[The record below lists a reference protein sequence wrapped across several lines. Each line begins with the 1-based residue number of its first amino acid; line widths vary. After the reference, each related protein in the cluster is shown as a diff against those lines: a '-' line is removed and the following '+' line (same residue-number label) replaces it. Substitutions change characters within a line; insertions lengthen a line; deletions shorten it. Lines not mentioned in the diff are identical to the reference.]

1 MKEALLF
8 ILLSSAFLWA
18 GDLRIGCATVT
29 ITPPVGTPMGS
40 SYGTTVST
48 GVHDDLYA
56 KALVLDLDGVK
67 TAMVSCDLISIRR
80 PIVSEARRLIEKAT
94 GLGGDQVILSAT
106 HCHAGPQMSP
116 VFLALVPDAARRL
129 AEQYVA
135 GLPAKIAEAVRLAA
149 SHLTP
154 ARAWVHIGHEEHLT
168 FNRRFLLKDGT
179 VMMNPGRGNP
189 NSVRPVGP
197 IDPDVA
203 VVYFDSPQGKPLATF
218 VNFALHVAVAGGSL
232 FSSDYP
238 HVLANTL
245 ASVKGPDMLTI
256 FTNGMSGN
264 INHVDVNDPVGLA
277 GYPEV
282 ARIGTILAADVLNAY
297 RHLAPVTATRLQIRT
312 QKVAL
317 PTQHFQPSEVE
328 KARQVVAGYGKK
340 PGPAFLDVVHAW
352 KVMDVAALDGRPLE
366 TEVQAI
372 TLGDE
377 LAWVGMPGD
386 AFTELGLAIK
396 TNSPFLHTVVS
407 EQSGAGAISYVP
419 NRKAFPEGAYEV
431 ISARFAPGGAELLV
445 EQAVQMLVDLKQ
457 KLKSTIQ

>member
-1 MKEALLF
+1 
-8 ILLSSAFLWA
+8 
-18 GDLRIGCATVT
+18 
-29 ITPPVGTPMGS
+29 
-40 SYGTTVST
+40 
-48 GVHDDLYA
+48 
-56 KALVLDLDGVK
+56 
-67 TAMVSCDLISIRR
+67 
-80 PIVSEARRLIEKAT
+80 
-94 GLGGDQVILSAT
+94 
-106 HCHAGPQMSP
+106 MSP

-135 GLPAKIAEAVRLAA
+135 ELPEKIAESVRLAA
-149 SHLTP
+149 SDLTP
-154 ARAWVHIGHEEHLT
+154 ARAWVRIGHEEHLT

-179 VMMNPGRGNP
+179 VIMNPGRGNP
-189 NSVRPVGP
+189 NIVRPMGP
-197 IDPDVA
+197 IDPDVG

-232 FSSDYP
+232 FSSDFP

-264 INHVDVNDPVGLA
+264 INNVDVHDPAGLT
-277 GYPEV
+277 GYPQV
-282 ARIGTILAADVLNAY
+282 ARIGTILAADVLRSY
-297 RHLAPVTATRLQIRT
+297 RELEPVFANRLQVRT
-312 QKVAL
+312 QKVHL
-317 PTQHFQPSEVE
+317 PTPHFQSSEVE
-328 KARQVVAGYGKK
+328 KSRSIVADYGKN

-352 KVMDVAALDGRPLE
+352 KVIDVAALDGKPLE

-396 TNSPFLHTVVS
+396 TNSPFLHTIVS

-419 NRKAFPEGAYEV
+419 NHKAFPEGAYEV
-431 ISARFAPGGAELLV
+431 ISARFEPGGAELLV
-445 EQAVQMLVDLKQ
+445 DRAVQILIDLKQ
-457 KLKSTIQ
+457 KLKSKLQ

>member
-1 MKEALLF
+1 
-8 ILLSSAFLWA
+8 
-18 GDLRIGCATVT
+18 
-29 ITPPVGTPMGS
+29 
-40 SYGTTVST
+40 
-48 GVHDDLYA
+48 
-56 KALVLDLDGVK
+56 
-67 TAMVSCDLISIRR
+67 
-80 PIVSEARRLIEKAT
+80 
-94 GLGGDQVILSAT
+94 
-106 HCHAGPQMSP
+106 MSP
-116 VFLALVPDAARRL
+116 VFLALVPDAARNL

-135 GLPAKIAEAVRLAA
+135 ELPAKIAETVRLAA

-154 ARAWVHIGHEEHLT
+154 ARAWVHIGHDEQLT

-179 VMMNPGRGNP
+179 VIMNPGRGNP
-189 NSVRPVGP
+189 NIVRPVGP

-218 VNFALHVAVAGGSL
+218 VNFALHVAVAGGNL

-264 INHVDVNDPVGLA
+264 INHLDVNDPAALT

-297 RHLAPVTATRLQIRT
+297 RHLEPVTATRLRIRT
-312 QKVAL
+312 QKVEL
-317 PTQHFQPSEVE
+317 PTPYFRPSEVE
-328 KARQVVAGYGKK
+328 KARHIVAEYGKK
-340 PGPAFLDVVHAW
+340 PGPAFLDVVRSW
-352 KVMDVAALDGRPLE
+352 KVMDVAALDGKPLE

-372 TLGDE
+372 ILGDE

-386 AFTELGLAIK
+386 AFTELGLTIK
-396 TNSPFLHTVVS
+396 TNSPFLHTIVS

-419 NRKAFPEGAYEV
+419 NRKAFSEGAYEV

-445 EQAVQMLVDLKQ
+445 EKAVQILVDLKQ
-457 KLKSTIQ
+457 KLKSTMQ